1 MEWCLKVSSALRAGW
16 GLVDYALGDIFVMIL
31 VIEELLERSQKL
43 KVFGFK
49 IIFFTVQKLL
59 QIDYVRLNIQ
69 YLLE

>member
-1 MEWCLKVSSALRAGW
+1 MENSIIQKNIVYFNTRPL
-16 GLVDYALGDIFVMIL
+16 F
-31 VIEELLERSQKL
+31 EELLERSQKL

-69 YLLE
+69 YLLK